1 MSLVK
6 NGETARERDV
16 KKKKER
22 MTEFVLVF
30 QEIKREKE
38 KRNERH

>member
-1 MSLVK
+1 M
-6 NGETARERDV
+6 ETARERDV

-30 QEIKREKE
+30 QEIERESEKE